1 MKNWIKLKKFLT
13 KNETQKKI
21 CRFTGIR
28 GKTLWNLVELLG
40 APAALLFAAFHI
52 EGSIRKEANSIKAEN
67 NRQEV
72 LQNALKEIKQTKIAE
87 LPTLTERTKDAT
99 PNRKRHRQQI
109 PFDPVSKDLTGYGPR
124 VKQTTIRANILT
136 ALQQLDGR
144 RKGILITFLEESFLI
159 QKISLAKADLRN
171 ANIPFKDLNRTVL
184 KGANLKGAD
193 LRESVLQ
200 HANLGPFTQ
209 NFYTPG
215 KDIEIPTNLS
225 NANLKNTNM
234 FASNLQQANLSN
246 SDLGGSML
254 KGINLKGANLNNAD
268 LRNADL
274 RLANLTNSNLRN
286 ADLRH
291 SSLLNSNLRETNIE
305 QAKLKGAL
313 YSKKTQFPDGFEKD
327 KKQIHKIAPGEN
339 LKGVDMSGFIFNNT
353 DLSKAN
359 LTRANLNR
367 THFSGSPSRFQS
379 AQYSPKFYNEFTGN
393 FFTYPSK
400 KSLKNTYLNGATL
413 RGANIKNATFSDAS
427 LVEANL
433 SNADLSNTLLH
444 DSNLEKA
451 NLRNANLR
459 KVNLSG
465 ANLKNAKFLKR
476 ANLEGAIFC
485 ETTMP
490 NGEVNNESCDHP
502 DALQSVKPTD
512 LIQ

>member
-40 APAALLFAAFHI
+40 APAAVLFAAFHI

-87 LPTLTERTKDAT
+87 LPTLTERTRDAT
-99 PNRKRHRQQI
+99 PNRKIHRQKI
-109 PFDPVSKDLTGYGPR
+109 PFDPVSKELTGYGPR

-234 FASNLQQANLSN
+234 LGSNLQQANLSN

-327 KKQIHKIAPGEN
+327 KKQIHKLAPGEN
-339 LKGVDMSGFIFNNT
+339 LKGVDMSGFIFDNT

-367 THFSGSPSRFQS
+367 THFSGLPSRFQ
-379 AQYSPKFYNEFTGN
+379 
-393 FFTYPSK
+393 
-400 KSLKNTYLNGATL
+400 KNTYLNGATL
-413 RGANIKNATFSDAS
+413 RGANIKNATFSDVS

-433 SNADLSNTLLH
+433 SNADLSNTSLH
-444 DSNLEKA
+444 NSNLERA

-502 DALQSVKPTD
+502 DAIQSVKPY
-512 LIQ
+512 

>member
-40 APAALLFAAFHI
+40 APAAVLFAAFHI

-72 LQNALKEIKQTKIAE
+72 LQDALKEIKQTKIAE
-87 LPTLTERTKDAT
+87 LPTLTERTRDAT

-109 PFDPVSKDLTGYGPR
+109 PFDPVSKELTGYGPR

-327 KKQIHKIAPGEN
+327 RKQIHKIAPGEN
-339 LKGVDMSGFIFNNT
+339 LKGVDMSGFTFNNT

-367 THFSGSPSRFQS
+367 THFSGLPSRFQ
-379 AQYSPKFYNEFTGN
+379 KD
-393 FFTYPSK
+393 
-400 KSLKNTYLNGATL
+400 TYLNGATL
-413 RGANIKNATFSDAS
+413 RGANIKNATFSDVS

-433 SNADLSNTLLH
+433 SNADLSNTWLYN
-444 DSNLEKA
+444 SNLERA

>member
-40 APAALLFAAFHI
+40 APAAVLFAAFHI

-72 LQNALKEIKQTKIAE
+72 LQDALKEIKQTKIAE
-87 LPTLTERTKDAT
+87 LPTLTERTRDAT

-109 PFDPVSKDLTGYGPR
+109 PFDPVSKELTGYGPR

-184 KGANLKGAD
+184 KGANFKGAD

-234 FASNLQQANLSN
+234 LASNLQQANLSN

-367 THFSGSPSRFQS
+367 THFSGLPSRFQ
-379 AQYSPKFYNEFTGN
+379 KD
-393 FFTYPSK
+393 
-400 KSLKNTYLNGATL
+400 TYLNGATL

-444 DSNLEKA
+444 NSNLERA